1 MELIAQK
8 KAIEHFEFDEFN
20 DMKNKKKREIKEYLF
35 DKFDQ
40 DKRNIEIENLLNA
53 SVSSKSESNLSSD
66 KSIVNEF
73 WEDFDFQNKLR
84 ADKEKFKF
92 IDLDDPFQTNAK
104 ELKQL
109 EEDLYKN
116 FNPNKSPI
124 LENYQKLSKEFKM
137 PSRMLIEL
145 EKKHYRKYMQVIK
158 NAAKTIVKRVKAEA
172 KIKARKI
179 VTDQVE
185 SARQKFEEE
194 ISGT

>member
-84 ADKEKFKF
+84 ADKAKFKF

-104 ELKQL
+104 ELK
-109 EEDLYKN
+109 
-116 FNPNKSPI
+116 
-124 LENYQKLSKEFKM
+124 
-137 PSRMLIEL
+137 
-145 EKKHYRKYMQVIK
+145 
-158 NAAKTIVKRVKAEA
+158 T
-172 KIKARKI
+172 
-179 VTDQVE
+179 T
-185 SARQKFEEE
+185 
-194 ISGT
+194 

>member
-1 MELIAQK
+1 MILSKQ
-8 KAIEHFEFDEFN
+8 
-20 DMKNKKKREIKEYLF
+20 M
-35 DKFDQ
+35 Q
-40 DKRNIEIENLLNA
+40 RN
-53 SVSSKSESNLSSD
+53 
-66 KSIVNEF
+66 
-73 WEDFDFQNKLR
+73 
-84 ADKEKFKF
+84 
-92 IDLDDPFQTNAK
+92 
-104 ELKQL
+104 LKQL

-185 SARQKFEEE
+185 SARQK
-194 ISGT
+194 I